1 MRFDKAHII
10 LWALL
15 LLSFAASAQRIKL
28 SGRVTLNGCDN
39 ALPGAEVSLNKALL
53 HTTTDSS
60 GYFLFASLEPGVYKL
75 MLYKDGYISKVQ
87 ELDLKTDTY
96 IDLAMEGFDQE
107 LEMVEVNDKSMS
119 FSKDYLRQVEGTSI
133 YAGKKTELVK
143 MEKVQGNLAA
153 NTSRQIYAKVAGL
166 NIWESDGS
174 GIQLDIGGRGLNPS
188 RSANFNI
195 RQNGYDIS
203 ADALGYPESYYT
215 PPAQAINEIEIVRG
229 AASLQYGTQFGG
241 MINYRLNQGDPK
253 KAFSLKT
260 EQTAGSF
267 GFFSSFNAIGGTKG
281 KFSYYAYYQ
290 YKRGDG
296 WRPNSQFQ
304 YHTGHI
310 HLGYQ
315 VLPSLKL
322 SAEYTIMNYL
332 AHQPGGLT
340 DALFDR
346 DPSISIRQRNWFQVR
361 WNLMNLNVDWKIGS
375 RTKLNSRF
383 FGLVAQ
389 RQALG
394 FLGSISRTDQLQERD
409 LIQGKFRNFG
419 NETRLIHRYYLG
431 GKISNVLLGFRVYNG
446 FTENEQG
453 LASDGYDADF
463 TFNNPN
469 DLETSAHQLPSQ
481 NVAVFAENMFTI
493 LKNLSITPGIRYE
506 YIRTKADG
514 YYRNRSTDLA
524 GNIIYD
530 EVIKDDRSNARNLVL
545 AGVGIS
551 YKPLQRMELY
561 GNFSQNYRAITFNDM
576 RISNPNFRIDPNLK
590 DERGYTIDLGL
601 RGGHKNW
608 LSYDVNGFF
617 LKYDNRIGEV
627 LLQDT
632 VLYNLY
638 RMRTNISNSR
648 TFGIESYVE
657 LDFWQLVTGG
667 KGKHNLSV
675 YVNFTWQNARYISS
689 DEPAFD
695 GNKVELVPE
704 YILRAGLQYKW
715 KDLKLAYQVSYT
727 AEQFT
732 DATNAPF
739 TPSAIN
745 GIIPAYYVMDFSA
758 SYRYK
763 QWSLS
768 AGINNMTNNTYFTRR
783 ATGYPGPGIIPADPL
798 NFYVTLGFRL

>member
-1 MRFDKAHII
+1 MQFHKSHIVV
-10 LWALL
+10 WALL
-15 LLSFAASAQRIKL
+15 LICFAATAQQVKL
-28 SGRVTLNGCDN
+28 SGRITNDGFDEPLAGI
-39 ALPGAEVSLNKALL
+39 EVNLNKALL
-53 HTTTDSS
+53 STTTDSN
-60 GYFLFASLEPGVYKL
+60 GYFLITGIEPGLYKL
-75 MLYKDGYISKVQ
+75 MLYKDGFVSKVQ
-87 ELDLKTDTY
+87 QLELNSDTY
-96 IDLAMEGFDQE
+96 IELTMKGFDQE

-143 MEKVQGNLAA
+143 MDKVQGNLAA

-188 RSANFNI
+188 RSSNFNI
-195 RQNGYDIS
+195 RQDGYDIS

-215 PPAQAINEIEIVRG
+215 PPAQAIDEIEIVRG

-241 MINYRLNQGDPK
+241 MINYKLNQGDPK

-267 GFFSSFNAIGGTKG
+267 GFFSSFNSIGGTKG
-281 KFSYYAYYQ
+281 KFSYYAFYQ

-296 WRPNSQFQ
+296 WRPNANFQ
-304 YHTGHI
+304 YHAGHL

-322 SAEYTIMNYL
+322 SAEYTIMNYV

-340 DALFDR
+340 DALFDK
-346 DPSISIRQRNWFQVR
+346 DPTMSIRQRNWFKVR
-361 WNLMNLNVDWKIGS
+361 WNLMDFNVDWKIGS

-383 FGLVAQ
+383 FGLIAQ

-394 FLGSISRTDQLQERD
+394 FLGSISRTDPLQERD
-409 LIQGKFRNFG
+409 LIQGKFKNFG
-419 NETRLIHRYYLG
+419 NETRVLHRYYIG
-431 GKISNVLLGFRVYNG
+431 GMISNFLIGFRVYNG
-446 FTENEQG
+446 FTENKQG
-453 LASDGYDADF
+453 LASDGYGPDF
-463 TFNNPN
+463 NFINPN
-469 DLETSAHQLPSQ
+469 DLENSAHNLPSQ
-481 NVAVFAENMFTI
+481 NIAVFTENVFT
-493 LKNLSITPGIRYE
+493 LHKKFSITPGIRYE
-506 YIRTKADG
+506 YIHTKADG

-524 GNIIYD
+524 GNIIFD
-530 EVIKDDRSNARNLVL
+530 ETIADNRSSARNIVL
-545 AGVGIS
+545 AGIGLS
-551 YKPLQRMELY
+551 YKPLARTELY

-590 DERGYTIDLGL
+590 DEKGYTIDVGM
-601 RGGHKNW
+601 RGAYKNW

-657 LDFWQLVTGG
+657 FDFIQLISDG
-667 KGKHNLSV
+667 KSAHNLSL

-689 DEPAFD
+689 DQPAYD

-704 YILRAGLQYKW
+704 FIVRTGLQYKW
-715 KDLKLAYQVSYT
+715 KDLKLAYQISYT

-745 GIIPAYYVMDFSA
+745 GIIPAYYVMDLSA

-768 AGINNMTNNTYFTRR
+768 AGLNNMTNNTYFTRR
-783 ATGYPGPGIIPADPL
+783 ATGYPGPGIIPSDPI
-798 NFYVTLGFRL
+798 NFYVTLGFKL

>member
-1 MRFDKAHII
+1 MQFNKSHII
-10 LWALL
+10 TWALL
-15 LLSFAASAQRIKL
+15 LISLAVTAQQVKL
-28 SGRVTLNGCDN
+28 SGRVTKDGCDEP
-39 ALPGAEVSLNKALL
+39 LIGIEVSLNKALMN
-53 HTTTDSS
+53 TTTDSN
-60 GYFLFASLEPGVYKL
+60 GYFLLADIEAGVYKL
-75 MLYKDGYISKVQ
+75 MLYKDGFMSKVQ
-87 ELDLKTDTY
+87 QLEIKSDTY
-96 IDLAMEGFDQE
+96 IDLTMEGFDKE

-143 MEKVQGNLAA
+143 MSKVQGNLAA

-188 RSANFNI
+188 RSSNFNI

-215 PPAQAINEIEIVRG
+215 PPSQAIDEIEIVRG

-241 MINYRLNQGDPK
+241 MINYRLNQGDAK
-253 KAFSLKT
+253 KAISVNT
-260 EQTAGSF
+260 QQTAGSF
-267 GFFSSFNAIGGTKG
+267 GFFSSFNSIGGTKG
-281 KFSYYAYYQ
+281 KFSYYAFYQ

-296 WRPNSQFQ
+296 WRPNSEFQ
-304 YHTGHI
+304 YHTGHL

-322 SAEYTIMNYL
+322 SAEYTIMNYV

-340 DALFDR
+340 DALFKR

-361 WNLMNLNVDWKIGS
+361 WNLMNLNLDWKIGS

-394 FLGSISRTDQLQERD
+394 FLGSISRTDPLQERD

-419 NETRLIHRYYLG
+419 NETRVIHRYYIG
-431 GKISNVLLGFRVYNG
+431 GKISNFLIGFRVYNG
-446 FTENEQG
+446 STENKQG
-453 LASDGYDADF
+453 LASDGYEADF
-463 TFNNPN
+463 NFNNPN

-481 NVAVFAENMFTI
+481 NVALFAENVFT
-493 LKNLSITPGIRYE
+493 LHKKLSITPGIRYE
-506 YIRTKADG
+506 YIQTKADG

-530 EVIKDDRSNARNLVL
+530 EVIADDRSSARNLVL
-545 AGVGIS
+545 AGIGLS
-551 YKPLQRMELY
+551 YKPLARTEVY

-601 RGGHKNW
+601 RGAYKSW

-648 TFGIESYVE
+648 TFGIESYIE
-657 LDFWQLVTGG
+657 FDFIQLISDG
-667 KGKHNLSV
+667 KSAHNLSI
-675 YVNFTWQNARYISS
+675 YTNFTWQNARYVSS
-689 DEPAFD
+689 DQPAFD

-704 YILRAGLQYKW
+704 FIVRTGLQYKW
-715 KDLKLAYQVSYT
+715 KELRLAYQFSYT

-768 AGINNMTNNTYFTRR
+768 TGINNITNNAYFTRR
-783 ATGYPGPGIIPADPL
+783 ATGYPGPGIIPADPI
-798 NFYVTLGFRL
+798 NFYVTLGFKI